1 MVFKVK
7 LMAVASVW
15 AVVNRIAMVTTLRA
29 LVHVTDVIAVPAV
42 HKALVDIIDGNVI
55 TIIELFQRG

>member
-1 MVFKVK
+1 
-7 LMAVASVW
+7 
-15 AVVNRIAMVTTLRA
+15 MVTTLRA